1 MSKKGKRE
9 EIMKNN
15 LDIVEKH
22 QDFDIL
28 KRFLT
33 SKQLEEI
40 NEEIADYYFDENDE
54 IKSTISPMIF
64 TTSVAWYKNLMDTET
79 FIERVKEYEKIKV
92 YQNSKY
98 SFS

>member
-1 MSKKGKRE
+1 ME
-9 EIMKNN
+9 NN
-15 LDIVEKH
+15 LNALDIIEKH

-33 SKQLEEI
+33 PKQLEEI

-54 IKSTISPMIF
+54 IKSTISPIIF

-79 FIERVKEYEKIKV
+79 LIERVKEYEKVRIC
-92 YQNSKY
+92 
-98 SFS
+98 

>member
-1 MSKKGKRE
+1 ME
-9 EIMKNN
+9 NN
-15 LDIVEKH
+15 LKGLDALDIIKKH

-33 SKQLEEI
+33 PKQLEEI

-54 IKSTISPMIF
+54 IKKNSLMIF

-79 FIERVKEYEKIKV
+79 LIERVKEYEKIRIC
-92 YQNSKY
+92 
-98 SFS
+98 

>member
-1 MSKKGKRE
+1 
-9 EIMKNN
+9 MKNN

-28 KRFLT
+28 KRFLKT
-33 SKQLEEI
+33 KQLEEI

-54 IKSTISPMIF
+54 IKKNSPMIF

-92 YQNSKY
+92 Y
-98 SFS
+98 